1 LSAISKQNK
10 KIVTNSQMDE
20 GSMVAKVTQLLDAS
34 ETSTSTIPDSAMRFS
49 HNGPNE
55 ASESTDG
62 EEEEVAAGKSPQ
74 QALAL
79 VGALLSLSVLI
90 VVLFIIADR
99 FMKRSHRGKTTAVW
113 NRRGVAGVDGATT
126 QLPQKDV
133 VKLGWIPAE
142 DFDHWSTVLIQND
155 TEHERLLLAVSPH
168 Q

>member
-1 LSAISKQNK
+1 VLFLKKKK
-10 KIVTNSQMDE
+10 KIVANSQMDE
-20 GSMVAKVTQLLDAS
+20 GSMVAKVTQVLDAS

-62 EEEEVAAGKSPQ
+62 EEEVATGKSPQ

-126 QLPQKDV
+126 HLPQKDV